1 MDPRPPGQIAWDDSR
16 KRRMNRRRCWAW
28 LGHAAGWL
36 LLFLGFALGC
46 VVACVEDFAVGLFL
60 FTVFS

>member
-1 MDPRPPGQIAWDDSR
+1 VDPRPPGQIAWDGSR

-36 LLFLGFALGC
+36 LLFLGFAFVGGGC
-46 VVACVEDFAVGLFL
+46 GLDFAVGLFL